1 MITVLLKICVMYKKQ
16 KMNKQDILDEL
27 SEIREKL
34 NSIKSDLSPLIQKQ
48 EEESSIFLITKI
60 KTILTK
66 VCDKLSQLEG
76 NINANEI
83 TNG

>member
-1 MITVLLKICVMYKKQ
+1 
-16 KMNKQDILDEL
+16 MNKQDIIDEL

-48 EEESSIFLITKI
+48 KEESSIFLITKI

-76 NINANEI
+76 NINVNEI

>member
-1 MITVLLKICVMYKKQ
+1 MT
-16 KMNKQDILDEL
+16 KQDIINEL

-48 EEESSIFLITKI
+48 KEDSSIFLISKI

-66 VCDKLSQLEG
+66 VVWKALRKTLKQL
-76 NINANEI
+76 AKA
-83 TNG
+83 

>member
-1 MITVLLKICVMYKKQ
+1 
-16 KMNKQDILDEL
+16 MNKQEILDEL

-34 NSIKSDLSPLIQKQ
+34 NTIKSDLSPLIQKQ
-48 EEESSIFLITKI
+48 EEESSIFLISKI

>member
-1 MITVLLKICVMYKKQ
+1 
-16 KMNKQDILDEL
+16 MNKQDIINEL

-48 EEESSIFLITKI
+48 KEDSSIFLITKI

>member
-1 MITVLLKICVMYKKQ
+1 
-16 KMNKQDILDEL
+16 MNKLDILDEL

-34 NSIKSDLSPLIQKQ
+34 NTIKSDLSPLIQKQ

>member
-1 MITVLLKICVMYKKQ
+1 MT
-16 KMNKQDILDEL
+16 KQDIIDEL

-34 NSIKSDLSPLIQKQ
+34 NTIKSDLSPLIQKQ

-76 NINANEI
+76 KVNSNEI

>member
-1 MITVLLKICVMYKKQ
+1 MT
-16 KMNKQDILDEL
+16 KQDIINEL

-76 NINANEI
+76 NINVNEI

>member
-1 MITVLLKICVMYKKQ
+1 
-16 KMNKQDILDEL
+16 MNKQDIINEL

>member
-1 MITVLLKICVMYKKQ
+1 
-16 KMNKQDILDEL
+16 MNKQEILDEL

-34 NSIKSDLSPLIQKQ
+34 NTIKSDLSPLIQKQ

>member
-1 MITVLLKICVMYKKQ
+1 
-16 KMNKQDILDEL
+16 MNKQDIINEL

-76 NINANEI
+76 NINVNEI

>member
-1 MITVLLKICVMYKKQ
+1 
-16 KMNKQDILDEL
+16 MNKQDILDEL

-76 NINANEI
+76 NINVNEI

>member
-1 MITVLLKICVMYKKQ
+1 MCKKYKKR
-16 KMNKQDILDEL
+16 KMTKQDIINEL

-48 EEESSIFLITKI
+48 KEDSSIFLISKI

-76 NINANEI
+76 DVNSNEI

>member
-1 MITVLLKICVMYKKQ
+1 
-16 KMNKQDILDEL
+16 MNKQDIINEL

-48 EEESSIFLITKI
+48 KEESSIFLITKI

>member
-1 MITVLLKICVMYKKQ
+1 
-16 KMNKQDILDEL
+16 MNKQDILDEL

-34 NSIKSDLSPLIQKQ
+34 NTIKSDLSPLIQKQ
-48 EEESSIFLITKI
+48 KEESSIFLITKI

>member
-1 MITVLLKICVMYKKQ
+1 MT
-16 KMNKQDILDEL
+16 KQDIINEL

-48 EEESSIFLITKI
+48 KEESSIFLITKI

>member
-1 MITVLLKICVMYKKQ
+1 
-16 KMNKQDILDEL
+16 MNKQDILDEL

-34 NSIKSDLSPLIQKQ
+34 NTIKSDLSPLIQKQ
-48 EEESSIFLITKI
+48 EEESSILLITKI

-66 VCDKLSQLEG
+66 VCDKHSQLEG
-76 NINANEI
+76 DVNSNEI

>member
-1 MITVLLKICVMYKKQ
+1 
-16 KMNKQDILDEL
+16 MNKQDILDEL

>member
-1 MITVLLKICVMYKKQ
+1 
-16 KMNKQDILDEL
+16 MNKQDILDEL

-34 NSIKSDLSPLIQKQ
+34 NTIKSDLSPLIQKQ

>member
-1 MITVLLKICVMYKKQ
+1 MD
-16 KMNKQDILDEL
+16 KQDIINEL

-48 EEESSIFLITKI
+48 KEESSIFLITKI

>member
-1 MITVLLKICVMYKKQ
+1 MT
-16 KMNKQDILDEL
+16 KQDIINEL

-48 EEESSIFLITKI
+48 KEDSSIFLITKI

>member
-1 MITVLLKICVMYKKQ
+1 MT
-16 KMNKQDILDEL
+16 KQDIINEL

>member
-1 MITVLLKICVMYKKQ
+1 
-16 KMNKQDILDEL
+16 MNKQDILDEL

-34 NSIKSDLSPLIQKQ
+34 NTIKSDLSPLIQKQ

-83 TNG
+83 SNG

>member
-1 MITVLLKICVMYKKQ
+1 MT
-16 KMNKQDILDEL
+16 KQDIINEL

-48 EEESSIFLITKI
+48 KEDSSIFLISKI

-66 VCDKLSQLEG
+66 VCDELSQLEG
-76 NINANEI
+76 DVNSNEI

>member
-1 MITVLLKICVMYKKQ
+1 
-16 KMNKQDILDEL
+16 MNKQDIINEL

-34 NSIKSDLSPLIQKQ
+34 NTIKSDLSPLIQKQ

>member
-1 MITVLLKICVMYKKQ
+1 MT
-16 KMNKQDILDEL
+16 KQDILDEL

-76 NINANEI
+76 NINVNEI